1 MKCPFPHQ
9 AQLVLD
15 SYFSYCPTQAWL
27 DFPVLLYLPFLLL
40 PQPHPTSPKSVR
52 ATCLF
57 PPPIKEHS
65 LLFRLRTTFV
75 ANLWYA
81 LSRVQLLLVPGI
93 NAPCIAL
100 K

>member
-1 MKCPFPHQ
+1 MPFSTPGTACPGLLFQLLPHSGL
-9 AQLVLD
+9 ARLP
-15 SYFSYCPTQAWL
+15 CAP
-27 DFPVLLYLPFLLL
+27 YLPFLLL

-65 LLFRLRTTFV
+65 LLFRLRTKFV